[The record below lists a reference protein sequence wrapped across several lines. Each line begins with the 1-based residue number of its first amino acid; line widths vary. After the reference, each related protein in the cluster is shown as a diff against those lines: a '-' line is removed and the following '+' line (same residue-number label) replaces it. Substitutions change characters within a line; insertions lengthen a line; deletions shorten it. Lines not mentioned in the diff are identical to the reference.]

1 MTIPELLKETKTIAV
16 VGISDDP
23 DRSSYGV
30 AEVLQRRGYTIIP
43 VNPRL
48 KEWNG
53 IKAYPYVS
61 SIPEEIDIDIVDIF
75 RRSEFTPDTVRDV
88 LKRKNLPKC
97 IWLQLG
103 IRNEESKQLTEEA
116 GIFYVEDLCTAIET
130 RFNIIKDPSA

>member
-1 MTIPELLKETKTIAV
+1 MTVQELLKDTKTIAV
-16 VGISDDP
+16 VGISDQE

-61 SIPEEIDIDIVDIF
+61 AIPEEIDIDIVDVF
-75 RRSEFTPDTVRDV
+75 RRSEYTPDTVRDV
-88 LKRKNLPKC
+88 LKRKNKPKC

-103 IRNEESKQLTEEA
+103 IRNAEAKKLTEDA
-116 GIFYVEDLCTAIET
+116 DIFYVEDLCTAIET
-130 RFNIIKDPSA
+130 RFQVLDNR